1 MIQNKVSKR
10 PRMNLRKNNTGNG
23 QEEVK
28 GTKEVFGIY
37 AYGLPK

>member
-1 MIQNKVSKR
+1 
-10 PRMNLRKNNTGNG
+10 MNLRKKNNIGNG

-28 GTKEVFGIY
+28 GNKEVFGIY